1 MSTEDVKDLT
11 IISKIEEGKIVHNYE
26 ELRRKV
32 AEMVKPYRG
41 LVFTEENAKEGKETV
56 AKLQKF
62 HDDMDKERKN
72 LKKAWMK
79 PYESAE
85 VLMKDVLN
93 EVKEPIQ
100 EIRTQLSE
108 LGKKRIKDKWDEIFA
123 LKERILGENKTFQ
136 GYMDYIALCPWFD
149 NPRWENSTF
158 TMEKI
163 EEEIKQKAQK
173 VVDNCNVINQIDTA
187 YKNALFVTYRE
198 MGDLTQVMLRK
209 EQLEESYRATQKAQ
223 EATQPAV
230 QQQEEVK
237 QEEVKQEE
245 KQTLEFRMRGTKS
258 QFAALLRFC
267 KDQGILV
274 KKL

>member
-1 MSTEDVKDLT
+1 
-11 IISKIEEGKIVHNYE
+11 
-26 ELRRKV
+26 
-32 AEMVKPYRG
+32 
-41 LVFTEENAKEGKETV
+41 
-56 AKLQKF
+56 
-62 HDDMDKERKN
+62 
-72 LKKAWMK
+72 
-79 PYESAE
+79 
-85 VLMKDVLN
+85 VLN

-158 TMEKI
+158 TMKKI